1 MNGLKIAIIGTLVA
15 ATLGTM
21 ASASGTG
28 AIGYTID
35 PAHARVHAKVGF
47 FGLGS
52 KTARFPRIE
61 GRVGLSD
68 RDAKAVTLDVRI
80 DAQALEA
87 GDALTRS
94 RLRGPDFFDVD
105 HYPRVTFHATSM
117 TRTGP
122 HSANVAGTI
131 SARGVTRPAALAVD
145 FSRDFAAMS
154 GREPVHIAATTRID
168 RRDFGM
174 TAYPLIVGRQV
185 TIAIDADLVPV
196 GG

>member
-1 MNGLKIAIIGTLVA
+1 MVA
-15 ATLGTM
+15 VATLGTM
-21 ASASGTG
+21 ASASGAG

-35 PAHARVHAKVGF
+35 PAHARVQAKVGF

-52 KTARFPRIE
+52 KTARFPKVE
-61 GRVGLSD
+61 GRVALSD

-94 RLRGPDFFDVD
+94 RLRGPDFFNVER
-105 HYPRVTFHATSM
+105 YPRVTFHATGM

-122 HSANVAGTI
+122 HSARVLGTI
-131 SARGVTRPAALAVD
+131 SARGVTRPATLAVD

-168 RRDFGM
+168 RGDFGM

-185 TIAIDADLVPV
+185 TIAIDANLVPV
-196 GG
+196 AG

>member
-1 MNGLKIAIIGTLVA
+1 MRFWTALA
-15 ATLGTM
+15 ATAVLPLLG
-21 ASASGTG
+21 AAAPAG
-28 AIGYTID
+28 AITYHID
-35 PAHARVHAKVGF
+35 PTHAQVQAKVGF

-52 KTARFPRIE
+52 KTARFPRLE
-61 GRVGLSD
+61 GRVALSD
-68 RDAKAVTLDVRI
+68 RDAQAVTLDVQI

-87 GDALTRS
+87 GDTLTRS

-105 HYPRVTFHATSM
+105 HYRHVIFHGSSM

-122 HSANVAGTI
+122 HSAQVAGTI
-131 SARGVTRPAALAVD
+131 SARGVTRPAALTVNFSQPFAV
-145 FSRDFAAMS
+145 MT

-185 TIAIDADLVPV
+185 TIMIDADLMPSGV
-196 GG
+196 

>member
-1 MNGLKIAIIGTLVA
+1 MIGA
-15 ATLGTM
+15 ADG
-21 ASASGTG
+21 SASPG
-28 AIGYTID
+28 AIGYAID
-35 PAHARVHAKVGF
+35 PAHARVQARVGF

-52 KTARFPRIE
+52 KTARFPRVE
-61 GRVGLSD
+61 GRVALSD
-68 RDAKAVTLDVRI
+68 HDAKAVTLDVRI

-87 GDALTRS
+87 GDSLTRS

-105 HYPRVTFHATSM
+105 HYPRVTFHATGM

-122 HSANVAGTI
+122 HSATVTGTI
-131 SARGVTRPAALAVD
+131 AARGVTRPATLAVD
-145 FSRDFAAMS
+145 FSRDFAAMT

-185 TIAIDADLVPV
+185 TIAIDADLMPV
-196 GG
+196 GVNPYPRSA

>member
-1 MNGLKIAIIGTLVA
+1 MWVGTRRAMAMMALLMGSA
-15 ATLGTM
+15 GSTATPGSF
-21 ASASGTG
+21 AYS
-28 AIGYTID
+28 ID
-35 PAHARVHAKVGF
+35 PAQARVQAKVGF

-52 KTARFPRIE
+52 KTAHFPRLE
-61 GRVGLSD
+61 GRVALSD

-87 GDALTRS
+87 GDSLTRS
-94 RLRGPDFFDVD
+94 RLRGPDFFDVER
-105 HYPRVTFHATSM
+105 YPRVTFHGSTM

-122 HSANVAGTI
+122 HSAQVTGTI
-131 SARGVTRPAALAVD
+131 TARGVARPVIAVK
-145 FSRDFAAMS
+145 SREKSTAS
-154 GREPVHIAATTRID
+154 AATTRID

-185 TIAIDADLVPV
+185 TIAIDADLLPV

>member
-1 MNGLKIAIIGTLVA
+1 MWVGTRRAMAMMALLMGSA
-15 ATLGTM
+15 GSTATPGSF
-21 ASASGTG
+21 AYS
-28 AIGYTID
+28 ID
-35 PAHARVHAKVGF
+35 PAQARVQAKVGF

-52 KTARFPRIE
+52 KTAHFPRLE
-61 GRVGLSD
+61 GRVALSD

-87 GDALTRS
+87 GDSLTRS
-94 RLRGPDFFDVD
+94 RLRGPDFFDVER
-105 HYPRVTFHATSM
+105 YPRVTFHGSTM

-122 HSANVAGTI
+122 HSAQVTGTI
-131 SARGVTRPAALAVD
+131 TARGVARPAALAVD
-145 FSRDFAAMS
+145 FSRDFTAMT
-154 GREPVHIAATTRID
+154 GRGPVHIAATTRID

-185 TIAIDADLVPV
+185 TIAIDADLLPV

>member
-1 MNGLKIAIIGTLVA
+1 MRIAKVVA
-15 ATLGTM
+15 VAMATLGTM
-21 ASASGTG
+21 APASGTG
-28 AIGYTID
+28 AMSYTID
-35 PAHARVHAKVGF
+35 PAHARVQAKVGF

-52 KTARFPRIE
+52 KTARFPHIE
-61 GRVGLSD
+61 GHVALSD

-80 DAQALEA
+80 DTQTLEA

-105 HYPRVTFHATSM
+105 HYPRVTFHATGL

-122 HSANVAGTI
+122 HSATVTGTI
-131 SARGVTRPAALAVD
+131 SARGVTRPAMLAVD
-145 FSRDFAAMS
+145 FSRDFAAMT
-154 GREPVHIAATTRID
+154 GRESVHIAATTRID

-174 TAYPLIVGRQV
+174 TAYPLIVGRLV
-185 TIAIDADLVPV
+185 TIGIDADLLPV